1 MERVGILIN
10 KLLQQYNDKA
20 SAENIAV
27 TAQMLLAE
35 LHLQNNNQEQKS
47 YKAAV
52 IMPGNRSVSLNMET
66 AKPEASSAEQRVRE
80 ERETATEKQ
89 EENIP
94 ATHSHDVSETNSEE
108 AEAAAVEEEIFPK
121 GENFYK
127 PAEETIEELKQEEE
141 IPDTHALDVNE
152 ANRDEVETPPTED
165 KKLDNFYSRF
175 MPYDIPTLPIKNQPK
190 EVHELKL
197 EASDDEELSLNDKL
211 KEIRKETADVIS
223 GEPIKDL
230 RKAININDRYS
241 FINEL
246 FRGDEAMY
254 DRSIKVINDFKIFAE
269 ADYWIQ
275 RELKTKLG
283 WIESDV
289 TKQFDNLVRRRFA

>member
-35 LHLQNNNQEQKS
+35 LQLQNNNQEQKS

-52 IMPGNRSVSLNMET
+52 IMPGNRSAAISIENVV
-66 AKPEASSAEQRVRE
+66 AAE
-80 ERETATEKQ
+80 
-89 EENIP
+89 P
-94 ATHSHDVSETNSEE
+94 AAPQSETLNQEQPIADAPAIDVNETKREE
-108 AEAAAVEEEIFPK
+108 AETAAVEEEIFPK
-121 GENFYK
+121 GESFYK
-127 PAEETIEELKQEEE
+127 PAEETIEEPKKEA

>member
-10 KLLQQYNDKA
+10 KLLQQYNDKVT
-20 SAENIAV
+20 AENIAI
-27 TAQMLLAE
+27 TAQMLVAE
-35 LHLQNNNQEQKS
+35 LQLQNNEKEQKS

-52 IMPGNRSVSLNMET
+52 IMPGNRSVSVNIESPAVEIQPV
-66 AKPEASSAEQRVRE
+66 AKAAEVEQ
-80 ERETATEKQ
+80 KQ
-89 EENIP
+89 EEVVVENAIL
-94 ATHSHDVSETNSEE
+94 DVYETNREQGKT
-108 AEAAAVEEEIFPK
+108 AAVEEEIFPK
-121 GENFYK
+121 GESFYK
-127 PAEETIEELKQEEE
+127 PAEEITEEPKQEEA

-175 MPYDIPTLPIKNQPK
+175 MPYDIPTLPIKSQPK